1 MKNNYLELGSG
12 DGMFS
17 FIMSG
22 GKFPLNFDRYKDV
35 SLNKKDIFDVHTKK
49 IKIKFNNKKL
59 IRPFLSIDAKEK
71 HVEKIKQ
78 IGFSKNAFHSK
89 LETIQLKKKKFSLIF
104 FYTAHGLVDLK
115 KSVWQARKLLKRN
128 GKILILVFDD
138 YVKKNFI
145 CYDISKKKLFSNF
158 FKKMDNGRYKEI
170 SNYSM
175 TLKDWTIFFKKNR
188 LKITKRSSGLS
199 GLAWK
204 MYDIQTRP
212 ILHLLIRFFNFLP
225 SFLRNMFKLIWM
237 IFFYPILLLF
247 FLFCSNI
254 YFNNKKNCYHV
265 FELKKI

>member
-1 MKNNYLELGSG
+1 
-12 DGMFS
+12 
-17 FIMSG
+17 
-22 GKFPLNFDRYKDV
+22 
-35 SLNKKDIFDVHTKK
+35 
-49 IKIKFNNKKL
+49 
-59 IRPFLSIDAKEK
+59 
-71 HVEKIKQ
+71 
-78 IGFSKNAFHSK
+78 
-89 LETIQLKKKKFSLIF
+89 
-104 FYTAHGLVDLK
+104 
-115 KSVWQARKLLKRN
+115 
-128 GKILILVFDD
+128 
-138 YVKKNFI
+138 
-145 CYDISKKKLFSNF
+145 
-158 FKKMDNGRYKEI
+158 MDNGRYKEI